1 MMQSATIATES
12 GQMPGDMLIE
22 DMAER
27 AEEAAALMK
36 TLSNPGR
43 LMILCL
49 LVGGE
54 KSVAELEAHLQTK
67 QPNVSQQLARMRLE
81 GHVRAR
87 RDGRHIFYS
96 LADER
101 VREILDA
108 LHAAFCPRPDA
119 G

>member
-1 MMQSATIATES
+1 
-12 GQMPGDMLIE
+12 
-22 DMAER
+22 MAAS

-49 LVGGE
+49 LVEGE
-54 KSVAELEAHLQTK
+54 KSVAELEQHLRTK

-81 GHVRAR
+81 GHVQAR

-96 LADER
+96 LADDR
-101 VREILDA
+101 VREIITA
-108 LHAAFCPRPDA
+108 LHGAFCPTPK